1 MVELFDA
8 QTPGGGKQTKAGELP
23 RPAGAPE
30 ATQSH
35 PKTLSDEAQMLLA
48 RNYGLSQQ
56 RNDFDRGAPNAID
69 LLGEAGYSAIYQGVQ
84 SPLVSL
90 GQLSDKAIS
99 NTGLKTNIA
108 DLVSVLPAPEAEKFG
123 TARWH
128 AQQIGGGAGMILPF
142 VATKGLLAK
151 GGLSFAARTE
161 ASVIAG
167 SRLVSATNAGLIA
180 DGAIT
185 GFAYDFALRPVD
197 KPDMDKFWEARAK
210 HGLTGAATFGTL
222 TAGSIVLRNLTRP
235 LAAGLAEAPK
245 ATRLAYDAGM
255 GALPGIPAGV
265 VSADANSLLTR
276 REFATSEER
285 MQGAYTMF
293 MAGGSL
299 SMLHAIPGSK
309 VSLGEIAKQHSEQQA
324 ARTNLQSMLS
334 QRALVTESNGMKP
347 FEALTG
353 NGLRVGRAMA
363 SADVEKV
370 AKPMDVEVAVPREMV
385 GTLQRGVDLAFK
397 ASDANA
403 TPQQVAEFFQFARG
417 DGRTLKGTMQEV
429 AKQYASED
437 PHMMT
442 LIREAYM
449 PPEGVENRVSTGDIK
464 LQTAGATTDQYQ
476 RWGQFMQIVREMPQD
491 VDGYIGF
498 RHDVFRWLNNNKDLH
513 DWALQYGEQ
522 NRYSKVAGPLDY
534 YFGTQ
539 NLNRFIAA
547 EATNTGATSGVSA
560 LERAGSIA
568 EGLIGGTSKSLEAKL
583 VGIADGGKSNMIVDA
598 VVTGKGT
605 VPEPAN
611 DRGVYQEQPTSR
623 LNELAE
629 RQRSQGQL
637 SDLEQRMVGLERGAP
652 SRQKIDAAVLAE
664 RVGEM
669 STEQF
674 AQWLDYA
681 YSTPPGGAPGST
693 NLSTLM
699 ISQKG
704 ALLNPNVVESYL
716 RYRGQEVP
724 SREGANEIPLESI
737 RQYLAKPEPATG
749 NPPLADWF
757 KFYVEARFA
766 QVEQIQKAQGE
777 TADATLKRALP
788 HWLTSQLKADYVQD
802 AKLFGRKPTY
812 SEQLPGDLVQ
822 RLEAARLANPPKPA
836 ERVETKRPTDTL
848 EQRMERLNE
857 IANVNDPVIRERL
870 LELGPKDH
878 ASVRS
883 ITQKLNPERSAPEYQ
898 ELLRLVLPEAT
909 NLKDV
914 KLLLDSIYFGNKTNR
929 ANRGSDE
936 ANANLQ
942 LAMAT
947 AEHLVPQSNP
957 NYGRVQEIVGD
968 MIAGKI
974 RDPQPP
980 RDGGEGP
987 GGGRGGNEHGG
998 RGLARGGNDRGSRAG
1013 NERGSERSG
1022 YRGGQNRE
1030 AANDNKDGQANRRSS
1045 ILPKSFAQAFLD
1057 PSGAPS
1063 DGSYSADVVRRS
1075 NEKVVAKTEAQTEAD
1090 QLSAQKNADK
1100 AALAQQTLML
1110 ASIAAR
1116 QAQTVRAESTP
1127 VSETPAAR
1135 IPTVTVN
1142 AFAPPKFTTF
1152 APGSIRSGRRRF

>member
-8 QTPGGGKQTKAGELP
+8 QTPGGGKQIKADEVL
-23 RPAGAPE
+23 RPADSPDSVP
-30 ATQSH
+30 TH
-35 PKTLSDEAQMLLA
+35 PRALSDEAQVLLA
-48 RNYGLSQQ
+48 RNYTLSQQ
-56 RNDFDRGAPNAID
+56 RQNFDRGAPTAVD
-69 LLGEAGYSAIYQGVQ
+69 LVGEAGYSAIYQGVQ

-90 GQLSDKAIS
+90 GQLSDKALS
-99 NTGLKTNIA
+99 GAGLKTKIA
-108 DLVSVLPAPEAEKFG
+108 DIVNVLPAPEAEKFG

-180 DGAIT
+180 DGALT
-185 GFAYDFALRPVD
+185 GFVYDFALRPVD

-222 TAGSIVLRNLTRP
+222 TAGSIALRNLTRP
-235 LAAGLAEAPK
+235 LAAGLTEAPK
-245 ATRLAYDAGM
+245 ATRLAYDVGM

-265 VSADANSLLTR
+265 VSADANSLLTKGQL
-276 REFATSEER
+276 ATNEER

-299 SMLHAIPGSK
+299 SVLHAIPGSK
-309 VSLGEIAKQHSEQQA
+309 VPLSEIAKQNYEQHA
-324 ARTNLQSMLS
+324 GRTNLQSMLFD
-334 QRALVTESNGMKP
+334 RGNRLTERSGNSLDATLGTGTNG
-347 FEALTG
+347 F
-353 NGLRVGRAMA
+353 RVGRAMA
-363 SADVEKV
+363 SADAEKI
-370 AKPMDVEVAVPREMV
+370 AQPMDVEVAVPKEMV

-417 DGRTLKGTMQEV
+417 DGLSLKGTMHEV

-449 PPEGVENRVSTGDIK
+449 PPEGVVNRVSSGDIK

-491 VDGYIGF
+491 VDGYINF

-513 DWALQYGEQ
+513 DWALQYGQQ

-547 EATNTGATSGVSA
+547 EGNNAGTNNGNGSGVSSI
-560 LERAGSIA
+560 ERAVTSSNGLFDGSNVSV
-568 EGLIGGTSKSLEAKL
+568 EFDAKML
-583 VGIADGGKSNMIVDA
+583 GVADGGKQNPIVDA
-598 VVTGKGT
+598 VVSSK
-605 VPEPAN
+605 EFKPAN
-611 DRGVYQEQPTSR
+611 DAPPKPANDSVAPIGEVVAS
-623 LNELAE
+623 
-629 RQRSQGQL
+629 QRSQGQRN
-637 SDLEQRMVGLERGAP
+637 DLEQRMIGLERGAP

-664 RVGEM
+664 RIGEM

-681 YSTPPGGAPGST
+681 YSTPKGAAPGSM

-704 ALLNPNVVESYL
+704 ALINPNVVESYL

-724 SREGANEIPLESI
+724 PRDGAVEIPLESI
-737 RQYLAKPEPATG
+737 RQYLAKPEPIAG
-749 NPPLADWF
+749 DKPLADWF

-766 QVEQIQKAQGE
+766 QADQKAPGE
-777 TADATLKRALP
+777 SADATLKRALP

-802 AKLFGRKPTY
+802 PKLFGRMPTY
-812 SEQLPGDLVQ
+812 SDQLPSTLVQ
-822 RLEAARLANPPKPA
+822 RLEAARLASPPKPA
-836 ERVETKRPTDTL
+836 ERPESKRPSDTL
-848 EQRMERLNE
+848 DQRMERLNE
-857 IANVNDPVIRERL
+857 IANISDPIIRERL

-883 ITQKLNPERSAPEYQ
+883 VTQKLNPERSAPEYQ

-929 ANRGSDE
+929 ADRGSDE
-936 ANANLQ
+936 AKANLQ

-947 AEHLVPQSNP
+947 AEQLVPQSNP

-968 MIAGKI
+968 MISGKI

-980 RDGGEGP
+980 RDGGDGP
-987 GGGRGGNEHGG
+987 GG
-998 RGLARGGNDRGSRAG
+998 RGSKGENG
-1013 NERGSERSG
+1013 NQRGVKD
-1022 YRGGQNRE
+1022 RE
-1030 AANDNKDGQANRRSS
+1030 PANDNNQGQVGNEARRRGVLPKAFVQAFVDPSATQVTDGQFTTDIVSH
-1045 ILPKSFAQAFLD
+1045 
-1057 PSGAPS
+1057 
-1063 DGSYSADVVRRS
+1063 S
-1075 NEKVVAKTEAQTEAD
+1075 NAKTVVGEARPA
-1090 QLSAQKNADK
+1090 AQKL
-1100 AALAQQTLML
+1100 AAQQLVEKTAQQTLQNQQTL
-1110 ASIAAR
+1110 LAASIAAR
-1116 QAQTVRAESTP
+1116 QAQEARVASAPIADAPLVTKI
-1127 VSETPAAR
+1127 PAVN
-1135 IPTVTVN
+1135 IN